1 SFNKTTRSKNFF
13 VKHTID
19 NLRAS
24 LSQTVAE
31 QTSPTIATSRRS
43 AWAGNVDYSLQFGQK
58 TFVQPFKFLA
68 RLPLLKNLGETKL
81 YYLPRSFSGKISG
94 NLSRT
99 NSLTRLGAATNVY
112 TYDLTR
118 TYSTNIKIF
127 ENLSGTFSR
136 NWRGDARENGWQG
149 LFTGDIEDLNKG
161 QNVNVDYSPKVFGWL
176 TNKVSYSSNFRFTNN
191 ITNQR
196 TGRSA
201 GTNTNLSAN
210 LTLKFSQL
218 FKKSAS
224 RGTSARRRQPPGRR
238 RNLPGQKRGGEQKDD
253 EDSEKKNEKNKEE
266 KTKKRKPNPLNAL
279 KFFAKALG
287 SFRDVNVTASR
298 RKNVSNIGLEQGSP
312 TFKYM
317 LGLTANPG
325 VGTVADIS
333 TNTFTQNVTE
343 SFSVS
348 TGAQVAK
355 NIDLTIRFTHDEQR
369 NETTQ
374 ITGNYS
380 DSWLRLGDFNFPFPE
395 WTLSISGLEK
405 LKLFSAFA
413 KNITAN
419 HNFTGKRSVVWKND
433 REQTTKEDFSISFRP
448 LLKVSISWKNGMQS
462 NFQIDR
468 TRGFNNTF
476 NPIFIDDFLEL
487 RQVGGQRTTQ
497 ENISISTNF
506 SKRGGFKL
514 PFFSNPLKNT
524 VDFSVT
530 FNMNKTLTESIRG
543 DRGEYVVSSERSS
556 WTFEPRITYSFSNR
570 VRGGTHFQ
578 IGKTKSTLAGD
589 VSIKEFGIDVNIS
602 IRGN

>member
-1 SFNKTTRSKNFF
+1 MAGKTIPK
-13 VKHTID
+13 IA
-19 NLRAS
+19 AS
-24 LSQTVAE
+24 S
-31 QTSPTIATSRRS
+31 RS
-43 AWAGNVDYSLQFGQK
+43 ACVGNVDYSTQFGQK

-68 RLPLLKNLGETKL
+68 CLALMKSIGETKL
-81 YYLPRSFSGKISG
+81 FYLPRSFSGKVSA
-94 NLSRT
+94 NLSKT
-99 NSLTRLGAATNVY
+99 NSLTRLGAVTNVY

-161 QNVNVDYSPKVFGWL
+161 QNLNLDYSPKVFGWL

-218 FKKSAS
+218 FKKSPA
-224 RGTSARRRQPPGRR
+224 RGTSTGRRQPPGRR
-238 RNLPGQKRGGEQKDD
+238 RNRPGQKRAEEQKAGEE
-253 EDSEKKNEKNKEE
+253 EDKKEEPSKEE
-266 KTKKRKPNPLNAL
+266 KIKKKKANPLNAL
-279 KFFAKALG
+279 KLFAKALG

-298 RKNVSNIGLEQGSP
+298 RKNISNIGLEQGSP

-317 LGLTANPG
+317 LGFTSNPG

-333 TNTFTQNVTE
+333 TNTRTFNETN
-343 SFSVS
+343 SLSIS
-348 TGAQVAK
+348 SGAQLSRS
-355 NIDLTIRFTHDEQR
+355 IDLTIRFTHDEQR

-374 ITGNYS
+374 TTGNYS
-380 DSWLRLGDFNFPFPE
+380 DSWLRLGDFSVPFPE

-419 HNFTGKRSVVWKND
+419 HNFTGKRSVVWKNERD
-433 REQTTKEDFSISFRP
+433 QTTKEDFSISFRP

-497 ENISISTNF
+497 ENISFSTNY

-514 PFFSNPLKNT
+514 PFFKNPLKNT
-524 VDFSVT
+524 VDFSLT

-543 DRGEYVVSSERSS
+543 DSGEYVVSSERSS

-570 VRGGTHFQ
+570 VRGGAHFQ
-578 IGKTKSTLAGD
+578 VSKTKSTLAGD
-589 VSIKEFGIDVNIS
+589 ASLNECGIDVNIRS
-602 IRGN
+602 RWK